1 MGECSNYQCPTYV
14 LVLNFRTAQKV
25 RSHYDISTYEISHTG
40 VKKAIKF
47 MLVSAEQIN
56 VFAAN
61 PGLLIGP
68 QNSLLCFDARTGLQ
82 KWATAFDVPLVAAYP
97 SGGGQNIL
105 SGVQLLRY

>member
-14 LVLNFRTAQKV
+14 LVSNFRTAQKV
-25 RSHYDISTYEISHTG
+25 RSHHDISTQGILHTK
-40 VKKAIKF
+40 VKRTIKF
-47 MLVSAEQIN
+47 VLFSSEHVN

-82 KWATAFDVPLVAAYP
+82 KWAAAFDVPLVAAYP

-105 SGVQLLRY
+105 SGVQSLRD